1 MGNHLRLSS
10 KARYRRERLRRFRAL
25 PVSKRVLVLLNRAER
40 RAKRERLFIGP
51 QTLDVIPTRRCNLR
65 CVGCVH
71 YKTEGP
77 LDLDPEFFKK
87 ILEESASWVIR
98 FRLCSLGEP
107 FLNPSTPEIIRMA
120 GERGIGCNVM
130 TNGTIMGE
138 DLADFLVGSTRTDIL
153 TFSIDGAKA
162 GTCEKLRRGL
172 EFGKLLSNV
181 AAVAEAKRRHKA
193 HRPVIQANFVAMRDN
208 AAELPDLVRLA
219 AETGI
224 EDIDVNYLTVEGETD
239 ISHSLYQY
247 PDLQK
252 QAFREAHGIAEA
264 VGVVLHLPPD
274 VTDGGFRARC
284 TLPWDSMIIDTD
296 GTARLCHYSWEE
308 AVGNVRT
315 EGGILAVWNNALYR
329 AVRGTM
335 DSETPAYRYCAHC
348 GIRRGFSRIHAH
360 MGKNKGNADVF
371 RFDPEGTSAQPGRSR
386 AQSGSST

>member
-1 MGNHLRLSS
+1 
-10 KARYRRERLRRFRAL
+10 
-25 PVSKRVLVLLNRAER
+25 
-40 RAKRERLFIGP
+40 
-51 QTLDVIPTRRCNLR
+51 
-65 CVGCVH
+65 VH

-77 LDLDPEFFKK
+77 LDLEPEFFKY
-87 ILEESASWVIR
+87 ILEESASRVIR

-107 FLNPSTPEIIRMA
+107 FLNPNTPEMLRMA

-130 TNGTIMGE
+130 TNGTIMGR
-138 DLADFLVGSTRTDIL
+138 DLADFLIGSTRTDML

-172 EFGKLLSNV
+172 DFGKLLSNI

-208 AAELPDLVRLA
+208 AGELPDLVRLA
-219 AETGI
+219 AEIGI
-224 EDIDVNYLTVEGETD
+224 EDIDVNYLTTEGETD
-239 ISHSLYQY
+239 ISGSLFRY

-252 QAFREAHGIAEA
+252 QAFREAHRITEE

-308 AVGNVRT
+308 VVGNLRT
-315 EGGILAVWNNALYR
+315 DGGILAVWNNAVYR
-329 AVRGTM
+329 EVRRTM

-348 GIRRGFSRIHAH
+348 AMRRGFSRIEAH
-360 MGKNKGNADVF
+360 MGKNNGNADIF
-371 RFDPEGTSAQPGRSR
+371 RFAPKDTGAQPGRSR
-386 AQSGSST
+386 AQSGRST